1 MKNVHF
7 LLRSMLLELLFRLN
21 QCLICAWFVPWCFAL
36 LCLISF
42 SFKRLVLV
50 VDRSWFCSVSL
61 GKWITTQPPHPK
73 HTEREKKKLLM
84 GYFLLELGLVP
95 IFIFY
100 VTCDCCVYVHVYLS
114 KYALYMSFAWAT
126 FPNLEL
132 ELFHCLEP
140 ILL

>member
-1 MKNVHF
+1 
-7 LLRSMLLELLFRLN
+7 MLLELLFRLN
-21 QCLICAWFVPWCFAL
+21 QCLICAWFVPWCFAPWCFAL

-50 VDRSWFCSVSL
+50 VDRSWFCSLSL

-73 HTEREKKKLLM
+73 QREREKKAFNGL
-84 GYFLLELGLVP
+84 FLLELGLVP

-114 KYALYMSFAWAT
+114 KYALYMSFACAT

-132 ELFHCLEP
+132 ELCHCLEP